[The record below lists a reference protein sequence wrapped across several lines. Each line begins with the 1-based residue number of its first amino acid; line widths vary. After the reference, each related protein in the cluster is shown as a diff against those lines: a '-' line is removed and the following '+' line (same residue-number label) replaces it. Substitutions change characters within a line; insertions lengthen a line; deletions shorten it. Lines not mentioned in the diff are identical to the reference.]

1 MSAVALYAGRM
12 RRAVVLLLAG
22 VLTVLTLLLLAGHG
36 PWAGETLWAV
46 NGTTHGLNDG
56 DVPVLLAWAVGMG
69 ACAYLWREE
78 R

>member
-12 RRAVVLLLAG
+12 RRAVLLLLAG

-36 PWAGETLWAV
+36 PWAGETLWTI
-46 NGTTHGLNDG
+46 NGTSHGLNDG
-56 DVPVLLAWAVGMG
+56 DVPVLLTWAVGMG